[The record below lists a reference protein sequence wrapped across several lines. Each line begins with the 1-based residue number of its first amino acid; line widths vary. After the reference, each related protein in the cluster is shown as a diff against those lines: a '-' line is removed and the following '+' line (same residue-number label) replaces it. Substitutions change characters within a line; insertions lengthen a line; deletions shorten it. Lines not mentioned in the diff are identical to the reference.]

1 MTRYGFLL
9 LLPILFAQE
18 PPEAPDGATSLEA
31 TMKFIQDKLGE
42 IGPINHLA
50 YYHNNKNGQDWTS
63 QFKAEISNVRASA
76 ADCRITFHW
85 RASWDGAVF
94 ADEDPSLSL
103 KRVQEIEVVSR
114 EQELQELNTSA
125 GHPEWRA
132 RVDRPVFVVRVMVP
146 NNRYYTFY
154 FHDEAVA
161 NRIAKAL
168 AHCRLAGC

>member
-1 MTRYGFLL
+1 MTRYGLWLL
-9 LLPILFAQE
+9 FPILFAQA
-18 PPEAPDGATSLEA
+18 PPEAPDGATSLEG
-31 TMKFIQDKLGE
+31 TLKFIQDKLGE

-63 QFKAEISNVRASA
+63 QFNAEISNVRASA

-103 KRVQEIEVVSR
+103 KLVQEIEVVPR
-114 EQELQELNTSA
+114 EQELQELNTAA
-125 GHPEWRA
+125 GHPEWTS
-132 RVDRPVFVVRVMVP
+132 RVDRPLFVVRATVP
-146 NNRYYTFY
+146 NKRYYTFY
-154 FHDEAVA
+154 FYDEAVA